1 MLATSVTEVHKLP
14 FHSYMASG
22 TDIVT
27 VSVGKEHD
35 LRYGYFHTVASKDDE
50 KVGKDSRG
58 KGCLRL
64 SFRSPPFF
72 SARSHHSSSPGN
84 KSANPQE

>member
-1 MLATSVTEVHKLP
+1 MPATPVTEVHKLP

-22 TDIVT
+22 TDIVI

-35 LRYGYFHTVASKDDE
+35 LRYGHFYTVANKDEE
-50 KVGKDSRG
+50 KVDKDSRG

-64 SFRSPPFF
+64 SFRVPPFF
-72 SARSHHSSSPGN
+72 SACSHHPFPPGN
-84 KSANPQE
+84 KSVNSQE